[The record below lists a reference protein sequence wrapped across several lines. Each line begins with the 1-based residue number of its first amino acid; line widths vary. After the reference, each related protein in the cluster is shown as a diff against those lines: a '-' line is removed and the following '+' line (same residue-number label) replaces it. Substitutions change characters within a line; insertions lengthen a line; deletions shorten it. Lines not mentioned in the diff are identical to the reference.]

1 MKLRTLLF
9 CVFFGLCPAL
19 SFAGSGKA
27 IMPSWTAGS
36 GNGKTSS
43 MFFSNITENT
53 IEVHITIYGLD
64 GTVIPPTRYGGLIN
78 NNTQL
83 PPKSSGFIEIFSAA
97 AFNQG
102 YLVIEWNNLEG
113 DDDTVAMVAHG
124 YNIGSNNLSSIRS
137 DYSVPVNQGMPF

>member
-1 MKLRTLLF
+1 MKLRTLIF
-9 CVFFGLCPAL
+9 CSVFALCPAL

-36 GNGKTSS
+36 GSGKTSAL
-43 MFFSNITENT
+43 FFSNITSNT

-64 GTVIPPTRYGGLIN
+64 GTVIQPTRYGGLIN

-83 PPKSSGFIEIFSAA
+83 PPKSSGFIETFSTA
-97 AFNQG
+97 AFNHG
-102 YLVIEWNNLEG
+102 YLIIEWKNLEG

-124 YNIGSNNLSSIRS
+124 YNIGSSLTSLRS